1 MTFYLGILSL
11 IIALLT
17 YVMLA
22 EPAATKVVMFFAVVL
37 TLIPTTLFV
46 FGGVAR
52 GVSSEK
58 QEKQEE
64 TTSLNQG
71 A

>member
-1 MTFYLGILSL
+1 VTFYLGILSL

-17 YVMLA
+17 YVMA